1 MGITDIDDKIIMKC
15 ESEGMKTMPEIK
27 KFTEKM
33 EMEFLADMT
42 DLGVQRP
49 DAILRVS
56 EHIPDIIVF
65 VDNLIKGGYAYVSND
80 GVYFAY
86 TKLPPDHHYD
96 RFGNLGSTTD
106 STSNPSEADDPSGA
120 AAVVHDKR
128 DSRDFALWKLCREGQ
143 KEIGWDSPWGKGRPG
158 WHIECSTMTYQY
170 FGTRLDIHSGGIDL
184 QFPHHAN
191 EIAQSECHHRTIDE
205 GKSHHC
211 CYNPNHPWV
220 NHWIHTGHIH
230 IAGRKMSKSLKNFI
244 SIRDYLQKGITPH
257 PADDFRLFCLQNKY
271 DSLITYSEERIR
283 DAAVVREKFS
293 SFLALV
299 DMVENKVQQR
309 DAVAATTTTTT
320 SSSRMPS
327 QKPSEE
333 AKTLTKRLHRAQN
346 NVRVYLQN
354 DFHTPAVLQ
363 ELLELVSAGNVY
375 GGRLLQQAADVTAS
389 MEPRE
394 PLLSTAR
401 YIRNLFGMFGLQFVH
416 QPVTTS
422 TTSATSGEDFDKVVR
437 LLIHLRSSV
446 RQTAVQ
452 EMKASKKRTKQSSGA
467 SSTDT
472 VEVEQAIRSLCQ
484 SVLEATDSTR
494 SQAEAELGLKLDDGH
509 GADTIVRKK

>member
-346 NVRVYLQN
+346 N
-354 DFHTPAVLQ
+354 
-363 ELLELVSAGNVY
+363 
-375 GGRLLQQAADVTAS
+375 
-389 MEPRE
+389 
-394 PLLSTAR
+394 
-401 YIRNLFGMFGLQFVH
+401 FVH

>member
-1 MGITDIDDKIIMKC
+1 MR
-15 ESEGMKTMPEIK
+15 ESS
-27 KFTEKM
+27 
-33 EMEFLADMT
+33 
-42 DLGVQRP
+42 V
-49 DAILRVS
+49 VS
-56 EHIPDIIVF
+56 CLCP
-65 VDNLIKGGYAYVSND
+65 
-80 GVYFAY
+80 Y
-86 TKLPPDHHYD
+86 TCPCHPP
-96 RFGNLGSTTD
+96 NS
-106 STSNPSEADDPSGA
+106 PSLVP
-120 AAVVHDKR
+120 
-128 DSRDFALWKLCREGQ
+128 C
-143 KEIGWDSPWGKGRPG
+143 
-158 WHIECSTMTYQY
+158 
-170 FGTRLDIHSGGIDL
+170 
-184 QFPHHAN
+184 
-191 EIAQSECHHRTIDE
+191 SECHHRTIDE
-205 GKSHHC
+205 GKNHHC

-309 DAVAATTTTTT
+309 EAVAATTTNTT

-363 ELLELVSAGNVY
+363 ELLDLVSAGNVY

-401 YIRNLFGMFGLQFVH
+401 YIRSLFSMFGLQFVH
-416 QPVTTS
+416 QPFTTS

-452 EMKASKKRTKQSSGA
+452 EMKASKKRTKQSSGV
-467 SSTDT
+467 SSADT